1 MMSERVRMEIE
12 RFRREHRGDEHE
24 WDVWESIFRDYDIS
38 SSSFHRYMRAGVIEF
53 VEHVYSFE
61 EIYGVD
67 VDLDD
72 FDYEFEPYEQYH
84 YYELI

>member
-12 RFRREHRGDEHE
+12 RFQQDYRGYEHE

-38 SSSFHRYMRAGVIEF
+38 PSSFRRYIRAGVIEF

-61 EIYGVD
+61 EVYGVD
-67 VDLDD
+67 ADMDE
-72 FDYEFEPYEQYH
+72 FDYEFVPCEQYH
-84 YYELI
+84 YYELV